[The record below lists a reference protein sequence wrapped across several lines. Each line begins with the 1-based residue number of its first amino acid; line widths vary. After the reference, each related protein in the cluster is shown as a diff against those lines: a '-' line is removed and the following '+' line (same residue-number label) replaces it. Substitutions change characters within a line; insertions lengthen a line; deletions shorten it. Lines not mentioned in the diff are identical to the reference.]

1 MNKIHNNLNIEN
13 LIKTEWFNQFDG
25 NQKKEILK
33 GLEDKLNVFSAV
45 FKNVE
50 ECRKKLTR
58 RKKYDKIDIKYK

>member
-33 GLEDKLNVFSAV
+33 GLEDKLNVKSAV
-45 FKNVE
+45 LKNVE
-50 ECRKKLTR
+50 ECRKKVD
-58 RKKYDKIDIKYK
+58 KKKEM